1 MDDLHVNSHLA
12 AVVSDDEDADGAT
25 ARLESLLEAVP
36 ERRLVNDGEV
46 LLDITG
52 LGHGDDGAI
61 LHVKDAVLLEDGAEH
76 GLDND
81 AGGGVGDE
89 AGLLMELLGEEVNT
103 EVAVLAGGSRGA
115 DADDLAGAALED
127 QDVTEADVV
136 AGDGDGVGS
145 LLNGRGGSGA
155 AADGRDLSLDVAVLI
170 VVTHVVGGGGG
181 NGGRR
186 VGLVVQELYLLLR
199 GGNARGAGEV
209 DGGVGDLEM
218 RFLLGGTGDSSLDS
232 ELVTDGSAG
241 LEDRATGGKV
251 DGGVVAGGG
260 YNGGFLAVVGLGA
273 GAEFTLSKVDDGAVR
288 TVAVVEFDA
297 RLEVVGGGRGWL
309 RSADLLVEMVLFLL
323 DDGDGDGTAV
333 LFLLAGD
340 ADLLF
345 EAVLL
350 DDLGGRG
357 GRESGLGGE
366 RRVLTYPSSWGNLD
380 LDLLVGFGLGSG
392 LGLPVGRREDA
403 ERDRDAGF
411 KVQVAG
417 LLGAR
422 NNLLDVRQEDISC

>member
-155 AADGRDLSLDVAVLI
+155 AADGRDLSLDVAFMM
-170 VVTHVVGGGGG
+170 VVELVSQLVQ
-181 NGGRR
+181 
-186 VGLVVQELYLLLR
+186 LVV
-199 GGNARGAGEV
+199 
-209 DGGVGDLEM
+209 
-218 RFLLGGTGDSSLDS
+218 
-232 ELVTDGSAG
+232 ELVVNLLA
-241 LEDRATGGKV
+241 E
-251 DGGVVAGGG
+251 GVVA
-260 YNGGFLAVVGLGA
+260 VCV
-273 GAEFTLSKVDDGAVR
+273 
-288 TVAVVEFDA
+288 
-297 RLEVVGGGRGWL
+297 
-309 RSADLLVEMVLFLL
+309 
-323 DDGDGDGTAV
+323 
-333 LFLLAGD
+333 
-340 ADLLF
+340 
-345 EAVLL
+345 
-350 DDLGGRG
+350 
-357 GRESGLGGE
+357 
-366 RRVLTYPSSWGNLD
+366 
-380 LDLLVGFGLGSG
+380 LVG
-392 LGLPVGRREDA
+392 P
-403 ERDRDAGF
+403 
-411 KVQVAG
+411 Q
-417 LLGAR
+417 
-422 NNLLDVRQEDISC
+422 